1 MSYSPQFNNTDLQ
14 NQDDYL
20 KQFGFEPEKQL
31 QPQPEQQIE
40 QPEQQL
46 QPQTEQNNEFQ
57 QFGFEPEQ
65 QKAGVVKSAGLG
77 LLEGTLGV
85 PGMLLSGV
93 ESALKPVTN
102 AIVGDLPTERA
113 PNISNTLESLPK
125 SEGQTARRVREGA
138 RALPISAAFG
148 IPGIL
153 MGLVG
158 SQAGQTVRE
167 VFGKEGEFEEFGAGE
182 LSALTADILFGG
194 VTGLL
199 ESAWRNAGRTGVK
212 AGTELLTGKSAQA
225 AKELV
230 PAIFKNPKTYFQ
242 KVIVKNTIQGEQQAL
257 NKIIGDFG
265 KQQIT
270 GFEKEASKVSPNRY
284 VDLLQSS
291 ASEIE
296 QQTINMFKNSQLSLI
311 SPLEATPAQ
320 GGKALQE
327 AANATFKKVVVLEE
341 RRIYAAARDASKKL
355 SGEATQALSE
365 AKKLR
370 ADLTRVT
377 PTPEQQQMV
386 SFLESFIGDLETT
399 TPAYTKPAS
408 KILNAQ
414 GVPITA
420 AEEIA
425 AVSKP
430 KKAKANDLVDLV
442 QRANN
447 FINYD
452 SQYREQSH
460 RLKPI
465 VATLRRETGDI
476 LSKNPAA
483 KSLYN
488 QANEL
493 HGRNAEVWGTKYMR
507 SVRFSENPEDIIG
520 KTKKA
525 SNMAN
530 LKHAITDPAMQG
542 LAERM
547 VVEDITQSGSS
558 SANRNA
564 LRELEPELRPGTRT
578 AARELIDVKDPLT
591 SSGGRAAVRNQILK
605 DAAQSVNTGKRPDQI
620 LQLMETQKGYNIVK
634 ESLQS
639 TPQGRELFKSF
650 ERLFLEDFF
659 NSIKNKEGQIDFK
672 KTKEVFKNRDVKNV
686 VQEIG
691 GDTLVKR
698 FNQLESFAQS
708 FENNMEMYKSP
719 ETKSFLKSAGEEIKR
734 SGVSAAILHA
744 MGVPKELL
752 AVIGLGKLAKSGLV
766 GSYAAIER
774 KVLSD
779 PKAMRFLEEV
789 SRSSTKEQ
797 LAKQLPRLINRIE
810 EISDEQSNDQ

>member
-1 MSYSPQFNNTDLQ
+1 MTIPNVEEDIDFEKYIINEDSIPNENLQYETQSTD
-14 NQDDYL
+14 DEDID
-20 KQFGFEPEKQL
+20 FEQYVVEE
-31 QPQPEQQIE
+31 PQPEQ
-40 QPEQQL
+40 P
-46 QPQTEQNNEFQ
+46 
-57 QFGFEPEQ
+57 
-65 QKAGVVKSAGLG
+65 KAGVVKSAGLG

-93 ESALKPVTN
+93 ESTLKPVTE
-102 AIVGDLPTERA
+102 AIVGELPTERA

-182 LSALTADILFGG
+182 LLALTADVLAGG
-194 VTGLL
+194 AAGLI
-199 ESAWRNAGRTGVK
+199 ESGLRGATRV
-212 AGTELLTGKSAQA
+212 GTELITGKGVQS

-230 PAIFKNPKTYFQ
+230 PAIFKSPKTYFQ
-242 KVIVKNTIQGEQQAL
+242 KAIVKNTIQGEQQAL

-270 GFEKEASKVSPNRY
+270 GFEKEVSKVSPNRY
-284 VDLLQSS
+284 VDLLSSS

-296 QQTINMFKNSQLSLI
+296 QQAKNMYKNSQLSTI
-311 SPLEATPAQ
+311 SPLSPTPEQ
-320 GGKALQE
+320 GGRALQE
-327 AANATFKKVVVLEE
+327 SANFLFGKNVKQAE
-341 RRIYAAARDASKKL
+341 RRIYTAARDASKKL
-355 SGEATQALSE
+355 SGEAPQALSQ

-377 PTPEQQQMV
+377 PSPEQQQLV
-386 SFLESFIGDLETT
+386 SFLDTFIGDLETT

-442 QRANN
+442 QRSND

-452 SQYREQSH
+452 SQFREQSH

-465 VATLRRETGDI
+465 VNTLREEVGDI

-493 HGRNAEVWGTKYMR
+493 HGKNAEIWGTKYMR
-507 SVRFSENPEDIIG
+507 NVRFSENPEDIIS

-525 SNMAN
+525 SNMRN
-530 LKHAITDPAMQG
+530 LKEAINNPAMQG
-542 LAERM
+542 LAERL
-547 VVEDITQSGSS
+547 VIEDITQSGSS

-564 LRELEPELRPGTRT
+564 LSAIEPELRPSTRT
-578 AARELIDVKDPLT
+578 AARKLIDVKDPLT

-620 LQLMETQKGYNIVK
+620 LQLMETPKGYNIVK
-634 ESLQS
+634 ESLIG

-659 NSIKNKEGQIDFK
+659 TSIKDKSGKIDFN
-672 KTKEVFKNRDVKNV
+672 KTREVFKNRDVRNV
-686 VQEIG
+686 IQEIG
-691 GDTLVKR
+691 GDTLIKR

-708 FENNMEMYKSP
+708 FENNMQMYKSP
-719 ETKSFLKSAGEEIKR
+719 ETKSFMQRAALEIKT

-744 MGVPKELL
+744 IGVPKELL
-752 AVIGLGKLAKSGLV
+752 AIIGLGKLIKSGLV
-766 GSYAAIER
+766 GSYGTIEK